1 MISFTLPYPP
11 SVNHYWKPFRG
22 RMVIGKA
29 GREYRTAA
37 LLEICAQN
45 VPRESLSGRL
55 KVEMVIYNP
64 DNEMRRNEIRDDH
77 LARLVWN
84 AAMDKAKAKC
94 IQVSERYMETDFHK
108 YAELQ
113 SNAIVG
119 ASDCA
124 DAIDELKEPQT

>member
-64 DNEMRRNEIRDDH
+64 DNRRRDLDNIQKA
-77 LARLVWN
+77 LLDALV
-84 AAMDKAKAKC
+84 
-94 IQVSERYMETDFHK
+94 VSRVIEDD
-108 YAELQ
+108 
-113 SNAIVG
+113 SN
-119 ASDCA
+119 
-124 DAIDELKEPQT
+124 IDELHIVRGPVKKGGSVTVWISAETDELRFAARRDER